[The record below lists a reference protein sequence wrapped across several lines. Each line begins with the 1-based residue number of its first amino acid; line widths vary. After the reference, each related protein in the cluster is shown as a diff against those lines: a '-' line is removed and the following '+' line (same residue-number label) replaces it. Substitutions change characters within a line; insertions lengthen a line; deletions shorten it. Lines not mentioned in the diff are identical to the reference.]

1 MQVNP
6 TFLVVALA
14 ASLLARQTLAQATPI
29 NKKPPLTLAKPL
41 GDYVPCLFDRDQDAS
56 LHAQRTSRRLIQPSL
71 EEWVLLGYLDA
82 AHKAALATTLS
93 NHDATGFAVVLDEM
107 QTAGVLHLPAGITVQ
122 LLADNLK
129 AATSAV
135 YHDIPRDVAC
145 SQSLLSWSEAKDAY
159 NQRIADTYLVYQVNV
174 RNLNPQKEFLMQDV
188 QVAVDDREF
197 AAGRDKII
205 ARGVALQGQ
214 TYSRRNSVE
223 RLLEAVATLGLALTG
238 VLPAQ
243 SVRDGVSVFAAGLVP
258 GFASLAPDRSDDQMT
273 RFNDT
278 SFSAAQA
285 YKIVVPKSG
294 SATFVTYLPFRIFA
308 EGKTAK
314 TWTPAQWTRL
324 SNSSFVIISGVHITE
339 E

>member
-1 MQVNP
+1 MQAYQIL
-6 TFLVVALA
+6 FALA
-14 ASLLARQTLAQATPI
+14 ASLSAQPALPI
-29 NKKPPLTLAKPL
+29 QKPPLKLAKPL
-41 GDYVPCLFDRDQDAS
+41 ADYVPCLFDRDQDAS
-56 LHAQRTSRRLIQPSL
+56 LHAQRTSRRLIQPLL
-71 EEWVLLGYLDA
+71 EEWVLLRYLDA
-82 AHKAALATTLS
+82 AHQAALATTLS
-93 NHDATGFAVVLDEM
+93 NHDAGGFTSVLDEM
-107 QTAGVLHLPAGITVQ
+107 QAAGVLHLPAGITPL

-135 YHDIPRDVAC
+135 YHDLPRDVAC
-145 SQSLLSWSEAKDAY
+145 SQSLLSWSEAKDSY
-159 NQRIADTYLVYQVNV
+159 NRRIADTYLVYQVNV

-197 AAGRDKII
+197 AAGRDKLI

-214 TYSRRNSVE
+214 AYSRRNTVE
-223 RLLEAVATLGLALTG
+223 RVLEAAASLGLAITG
-238 VLPAQ
+238 LWPAQ
-243 SVRDGVSVFAAGLVP
+243 TVRDGVSIFAAGLVP
-258 GFASLAPDRSDDQMT
+258 GFAALAPDRSDDQMT

-308 EGKTAK
+308 EGKTARN
-314 TWTPAQWTRL
+314 WTSAQWTTL
-324 SNSSFVIISGVHITE
+324 SNSSYVIISGVHITE